1 MDGPAWIGESLS
13 HHHIVQF
20 LSSASIPLYAYLGAV
35 PVDDLVD
42 PGPEPV
48 D

>member
-1 MDGPAWIGESLS
+1 VDRGMS
-13 HHHIVQF
+13 HHHIVQL
-20 LSSASIPLYAYLGAV
+20 LSSASIPVYAYLGAV

>member
-1 MDGPAWIGESLS
+1 MS

-20 LSSASIPLYAYLGAV
+20 LSSASIPVYAYLGAV

>member
-1 MDGPAWIGESLS
+1 MDGPKGVGRGSLP

-20 LSSASIPLYAYLGAV
+20 LSSASIPVPYLGAV

>member
-1 MDGPAWIGESLS
+1 MVEEPRLTSLPGQGGKS
-13 HHHIVQF
+13 TTP
-20 LSSASIPLYAYLGAV
+20 SSIFPSAV